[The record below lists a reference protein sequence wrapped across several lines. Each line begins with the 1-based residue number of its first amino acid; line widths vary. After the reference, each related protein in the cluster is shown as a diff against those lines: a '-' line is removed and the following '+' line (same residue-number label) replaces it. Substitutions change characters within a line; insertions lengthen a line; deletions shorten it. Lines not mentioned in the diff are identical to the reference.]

1 MTVVSYFLAPVS
13 SPQQRPSIS
22 VMDMLAKTNETRRDE
37 KACYASCSMAGE
49 PTILYYCLTSQR
61 QNQNGNACRRQDT
74 HAADLHVIWR
84 CFREDALSLVR
95 GKWDAWLHEFVD
107 STPSA
112 GAYLI

>member
-22 VMDMLAKTNETRRDE
+22 VMDMLAKTNETRREGMLRIMSDGRR
-37 KACYASCSMAGE
+37 AYG
-49 PTILYYCLTSQR
+49 TLYYCLTSQR

-107 STPSA
+107 FTPSA
-112 GAYLI
+112 GAYPI